1 MKIQVRDEEGHR
13 RFHGA
18 FTGGF
23 SAGYYNTVGSKE
35 GVLHWDLET
44 WNYGWIFMA
53 LNFRELIESF
63 PGWTPQTFTSSRKN
77 RAEFKQQSIYQFL
90 DDDEIKVLK

>member
-1 MKIQVRDEEGHR
+1 
-13 RFHGA
+13 
-18 FTGGF
+18 
-23 SAGYYNTVGSKE
+23 
-35 GVLHWDLET
+35 
-44 WNYGWIFMA
+44 MA